1 MPAPDLR
8 GAPVSGLRPVHAS
21 AGGGGDSDSDDLFG
35 DSEPQ
40 QHSRSNRPAW
50 PSHGQMGRSE
60 VGYGGDAGRVGPGRY
75 DAPALLPLPPP
86 PPPTADQPGT
96 QPSAGLAQGGSLL
109 QGMPPAPA
117 AGGGGVAPSGQGGGY
132 ASHPPTSVL
141 VQYAPNCVFNAT
153 LEAVGKGGDP
163 SAAVYPLP
171 FDVIGRAHLDSKKT
185 WWPSKAER
193 QYMACQPADPEV
205 DEQGFRKAVKDLLKR
220 DRAAVVK
227 AGDGVHVWYFVPPKP
242 ELIREGVVPKSLQDK
257 LLVVYGVEGVRGG
270 KSKRRK

>member
-1 MPAPDLR
+1 
-8 GAPVSGLRPVHAS
+8 
-21 AGGGGDSDSDDLFG
+21 
-35 DSEPQ
+35 
-40 QHSRSNRPAW
+40 
-50 PSHGQMGRSE
+50 
-60 VGYGGDAGRVGPGRY
+60 
-75 DAPALLPLPPP
+75 
-86 PPPTADQPGT
+86 
-96 QPSAGLAQGGSLL
+96 
-109 QGMPPAPA
+109 
-117 AGGGGVAPSGQGGGY
+117 
-132 ASHPPTSVL
+132 
-141 VQYAPNCVFNAT
+141 
-153 LEAVGKGGDP
+153 GGDP